1 MAKANEAGKAFLEGL
16 LNRSKLSADAK
27 KALLEDDA
35 ILTEVGDGVLQRSEA
50 SRLADDLNGRIA
62 GVKKTEADQKS
73 WWDQNKDA
81 VAERDRLKAAGGGGG
96 GGVDHGDVQSKID
109 TAVAAAVKGMRD
121 DMAQLES
128 VGVGL
133 ATISSRISVSHLN
146 EFHEVVDVEK
156 VAQDAIKN
164 KRTLVDEYNAQ
175 VSERRATR
183 DKAAREKE
191 LADATEAGR
200 KAGMMEALNRQG
212 APYPINDGSGPS
224 TLSGL
229 RKPAEGE
236 KAPDYSLEAAVRVAQ
251 EVMAKG

>member
-62 GVKKTEADQKS
+62 GVKKTETEQLDWWGKKKADLA
-73 WWDQNKDA
+73 DY
-81 VAERDRLKAAGGGGG
+81 ERIKGGGGG

-109 TAVAAAVKGMRD
+109 TAVATAVKAMRD

-128 VGVGL
+128 VGIGL
-133 ATISSRISVSHLN
+133 ATIASRISTSHLN
-146 EFHEVVDVEK
+146 EFHEVVDTEK
-156 VAQDAIKN
+156 LAQDAVKS

-175 VSERRATR
+175 VSDRRATR

-200 KAGMMEALNRQG
+200 KAGLMEAMNRQG
-212 APYPINDGSGPS
+212 PYPINDGSGPS

-229 RKPAEGE
+229 RVPKDGE
-236 KAPDYSLEAAVRVAQ
+236 AKPDYSLERAVQVAQ